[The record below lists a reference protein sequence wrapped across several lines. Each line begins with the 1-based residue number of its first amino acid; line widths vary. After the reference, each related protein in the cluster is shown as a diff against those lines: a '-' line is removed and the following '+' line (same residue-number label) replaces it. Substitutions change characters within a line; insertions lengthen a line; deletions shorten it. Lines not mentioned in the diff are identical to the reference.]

1 MDTTFLQTT
10 DMSSWARGI
19 ANLGGANVQQG
30 AMDSWM
36 ERPSSAHGGA
46 YAVAGILGACAIAA
60 CARGRLAELE
70 KQDERLRKRRE
81 VSGATEQQ
89 SSALEK
95 AWLEAKTKQSTRN
108 FQAKDGHLSAKVSNR
123 TRSPQPPT
131 TPSNPGR
138 AAPLTVARA
147 EQVMEDL
154 WEQYDVD
161 SSSDLDRRELAPLI
175 KEVVQIM
182 RFDLADT
189 KEKLGDRLERDVR
202 DISGYGLVDHPQNTA
217 IVERYKKR
225 WAS

>member
-19 ANLGGANVQQG
+19 ANLGGANVQQQG

-70 KQDERLRKRRE
+70 KQDERRRKRRE
-81 VSGATEQQ
+81 VSGATEQ

-123 TRSPQPPT
+123 TRPPQPPT
-131 TPSNPGR
+131 CLGCPVHTPGSR
-138 AAPLTVARA
+138 AHHGPRKLRQVPRHLRHRRRRRRQFEDVSSKLVLDVCQQGLDSYPAGGEVLLQDALLVHVATEA
-147 EQVMEDL
+147 
-154 WEQYDVD
+154 
-161 SSSDLDRRELAPLI
+161 A
-175 KEVVQIM
+175 
-182 RFDLADT
+182 A
-189 KEKLGDRLERDVR
+189 
-202 DISGYGLVDHPQNTA
+202 
-217 IVERYKKR
+217 
-225 WAS
+225 